1 MTVSE
6 KGYPTSNIQ
15 LRQLVKRLVKE
26 NEELTA
32 RVSRLEEF
40 TGELQAKITELEF
53 KLKEVRSFIRSD
65 LLVED
70 PGISDSLID

>member
-1 MTVSE
+1 MSE
-6 KGYPTSNIQ
+6 KGIPTSNIQ
-15 LRQLVKRLVKE
+15 LRQLVQRLVGE
-26 NEELTA
+26 VEELTA
-32 RVSRLEEF
+32 RTARLEEF
-40 TGELQAKITELEF
+40 TGELQAKITGLKF